1 MSSNQPPSTVQ
12 SPCAYSRNRYSE
24 CTCLLSN
31 HLLQYNP
38 PMPAVWTNTQW
49 EQAASILL
57 VQNFSGKLSLY
68 FCIWATSPPSNT
80 LDAAHI
86 FIYFLFWKAAAVVL
100 VIGQKDGRKEE
111 RQRERERESCEVYF
125 CTLPTDIQV
134 ITKRANT
141 QTHIHLQNQ
150 TVCQFSLK

>member
-100 VIGQKDGRKEE
+100 VIGQKEGRKEE
-111 RQRERERESCEVYF
+111 RQRERERELWSLFLYSSDWYSGHNKKGKHPDSHSFAKPDCMSV
-125 CTLPTDIQV
+125 LP
-134 ITKRANT
+134 
-141 QTHIHLQNQ
+141 
-150 TVCQFSLK
+150 